1 MNPIKN
7 SLLDSLQSPLV
18 KRNSLYSAKRQK
30 GPPCPSVPGPG
41 GQAGSH
47 CAKGPGGLLR
57 GVPQPPHGLA
67 PRARGLAL
75 LQPPSRPSRPWPQT
89 PGFTLLTR
97 GHRDAHTP
105 PPPSCSL
112 QGFMDPAFWSFLKTV
127 DAFPV
132 EIMTFSVSHYVLHN
146 ASGKE
151 RERGKAN
158 KAWEPAPSL

>member
-7 SLLDSLQSPLV
+7 SRLDSLQSPLV
-18 KRNSLYSAKRQK
+18 KRNSLCSAKRQK

-47 CAKGPGGLLR
+47 CATGPCGLLR
-57 GVPQPPHGLA
+57 GAPQPPAWPGA
-67 PRARGLAL
+67 PG
-75 LQPPSRPSRPWPQT
+75 SRPGSAPAALTALSALAAGSWVHLADKGP
-89 PGFTLLTR
+89 PG
-97 GHRDAHTP
+97 P